1 MRIAALLVVLAW
13 LGLGSVGGQSLGKLS
28 GLQENGAGA
37 FLPADTESSLAAIES
52 RAFASGEGLPAFLIV
67 ARDGGVTPADLGVL
81 QAFAPSIPSR
91 PLEGGGTVADL
102 LASPTTVAIP
112 SEDGIA
118 AMIPITLDAEKAG
131 GQINGESAITVFSNS
146 LDDAVESTLRSTGLT
161 ANVTGPGGYAADF
174 GRAFA
179 GIDGIL
185 LLVALVVVFVILVLV
200 YRSPFLPLVVLT
212 SAIMGLSAAG
222 LVVYELA
229 KRGTLEVSGQSQGIL
244 AILVVGAATDYAL
257 LVVARY
263 REELHHTDSTW
274 QAMKL
279 AWRGTVEPIA
289 ASGITVILGL
299 LCLLLAS
306 VTSTRSLGPIS
317 AIGIVGALFG
327 ALTFLPALLLLIGRR
342 VFWPR
347 IPRHDDRAPAD
358 ILEGNGVWVRLARF
372 IGQRPRATWVATTAI
387 LLVLAAFAPTLKA
400 SGLANDE
407 VFRITV
413 QAVEGEKMLDAH
425 FPSGSGSPFT
435 IAVPEASAS
444 AVIDAVTKVDG
455 VAEASVA
462 QTQGVPNVVDGRVLV
477 EGTLNDPATSI
488 AAQDTVALVRDA
500 ARAVDPGLKVG
511 GLSAETLDTAK
522 ANARDIRVVFP
533 AIIGVVLIVL
543 ILLLRALVAPIVM
556 MLANILSFAATL
568 GVSALVFNHVFKFP
582 NSDPSTPLYAFVFL
596 IALGVDYSIFL
607 MTRVREETPKH
618 GTRKAALIGLAVT
631 GGVIT
636 SAGVVLAATFS
647 ALFVIPLVF
656 MAQIGFFVAFGVLLD
671 TLVVRSLLLPGLT
684 HELGRK
690 MWWPGKLAREAKD

>member
-1 MRIAALLVVLAW
+1 M
-13 LGLGSVGGQSLGKLS
+13 
-28 GLQENGAGA
+28 
-37 FLPADTESSLAAIES
+37 
-52 RAFASGEGLPAFLIV
+52 
-67 ARDGGVTPADLGVL
+67 
-81 QAFAPSIPSR
+81 
-91 PLEGGGTVADL
+91 ADL
-102 LASPTTVAIP
+102 LTTTEVAVIP
-112 SEDGIA
+112 SEDGEA
-118 AMIPITLDAEKAG
+118 VLIPISLDAEAVSG
-131 GQINGESAITVFSNS
+131 EVNGEAGITAFSS
-146 LDDAVESTLRSTGLT
+146 TFDEAVESELRSTGLT

-200 YRSPFLPLVVLT
+200 YRSPILPIVVLT
-212 SAIMGLSAAG
+212 SAVFGLSAAG

-229 KRGTLEVSGQSQGIL
+229 KRGVIEVSGQSQGIL

-257 LVVARY
+257 LVVARF

-274 QAMKL
+274 TAMKL
-279 AWRGTVEPIA
+279 AWRGTVEPIT
-289 ASGITVILGL
+289 ASAVTVILGL

-317 AIGIVGALFG
+317 AIGIVGAFL
-327 ALTFLPALLLLIGRR
+327 AAVSFLPAVLLLIGRK

-347 IPRHDDRAPAD
+347 IPRHDGRAPVE
-358 ILEGNGVWVRLARF
+358 ILDGQGMWVKLANFVGR
-372 IGQRPRATWVATTAI
+372 RPRATWVATTAV
-387 LLVLAAFAPTLKA
+387 LLIFAAFAPTLKA

-407 VFRITV
+407 VFRVSV

-435 IAVPEASAS
+435 IVVPEADAPAVIAAVEAVPGVVSAS
-444 AVIDAVTKVDG
+444 VGQPGRPAT
-455 VAEASVA
+455 
-462 QTQGVPNVVDGRVLV
+462 VVDGRVLV
-477 EGTLNDPATSI
+477 EGTLDAQATSRDAQDAIGLVREAARGVDPA
-488 AAQDTVALVRDA
+488 
-500 ARAVDPGLKVG
+500 LKVG
-511 GLSAETLDTAK
+511 GLSAETLDTNK
-522 ANARDIRVVFP
+522 ANLRDSLVVFP
-533 AIIGVVLIVL
+533 AIIIVVLLVLIVL
-543 ILLLRALVAPIVM
+543 LRSIVAPVLM
-556 MLANILSFAATL
+556 MLANIISFAATV

-607 MTRVREETPKH
+607 MTRVREEAPKH

-636 SAGVVLAATFS
+636 SAGIVLAATFS

-690 MWWPGKLAREAKD
+690 MWWPSKLYSEGKD